1 MNKKP
6 TILARLIH
14 PKPKGTSLFA
24 DDLNSEDTVV
34 QLFDAC
40 QIFQGLIYAKGW
52 EYLIQRYGLEKLYQ
66 IDQKSGWFSSE
77 TKQEWLESVLDWA
90 LISGFNLQTQHFGV
104 YDKKKNLF
112 TTDDGR
118 LEVVDWSYFRKS
130 LR

>member
-1 MNKKP
+1 MNKKSE
-6 TILARLIH
+6 ILARLIL
-14 PKPKGTSLFA
+14 PKPKGTPLYAS
-24 DDLNSEDTVV
+24 DLGAEDSVV

-52 EYLIQRYGLEKLYQ
+52 EFLIQRYGLEKLYQ
-66 IDQKSGWFSSE
+66 IDQKSGWFPTE
-77 TKQEWLESVLDWA
+77 TKQEWLDSVLDWA
-90 LISGFNLQTQHFGV
+90 LISGFNLQTRHFGV

-118 LEVVDWSYFRKS
+118 LEVVDSGYFRKS